1 MGVAVSRS
9 VSKKGFE
16 LLRDPLLNKG
26 SAFTEEERTAFGLH
40 GLLPPRVS
48 TLQQQAERSYAQIQ
62 RAGSPLARYGV
73 LAALQ
78 DRNETLFYRVLTD
91 YLAELM
97 PVIYT
102 PTVGSA
108 TQEFSRI
115 YQRGRGLWITP
126 DQRGRI
132 ADVLRAASEGSD
144 VRLLVATDN
153 EAILGI
159 GDQGAGGMAIA
170 VGKLALYVAGAGIPP
185 ETTLPVSLDVGTDNQ
200 TLLEDPLYLG
210 WRQARLRGEAYDSLV
225 DEFVD
230 AVAEVFPNALL
241 QWEDFRKD
249 NALNLME
256 RYRDRLL
263 SFNDDIQGTGAVAL
277 AGVLSGLRATGDDLK
292 DIRLVIYGAGAAGLG
307 IARQVKSAL
316 MQAGLDESEAR
327 HRMAILDSRGL
338 IVKSRTGLDAY
349 KQELAWDVDR
359 ALKGGLAEVVE
370 QFKPHVLIGSS
381 GQAGAFDERVVR
393 AMAQHTAR
401 PIILPFSNPTDRSE
415 ATPEALLRWTDGQA
429 LVATGSPFGSVRH
442 EGRTVEIGQGNNV
455 FIFPGLGLGAI
466 STGCSRI
473 SDALVAAASEALADA
488 VTEDELSR
496 GLLFPDIA
504 RLQEVTL
511 AVATHVGDTA
521 LQEGSAAHPP
531 QFESWQPVYDTYT
544 AKD

>member
-1 MGVAVSRS
+1 M
-9 VSKKGFE
+9 
-16 LLRDPLLNKG
+16 
-26 SAFTEEERTAFGLH
+26 
-40 GLLPPRVS
+40 
-48 TLQQQAERSYAQIQ
+48 
-62 RAGSPLARYGV
+62 
-73 LAALQ
+73 
-78 DRNETLFYRVLTD
+78 
-91 YLAELM
+91 
-97 PVIYT
+97 
-102 PTVGSA
+102 
-108 TQEFSRI
+108 
-115 YQRGRGLWITP
+115 
-126 DQRGRI
+126 
-132 ADVLRAASEGSD
+132 
-144 VRLLVATDN
+144 
-153 EAILGI
+153 
-159 GDQGAGGMAIA
+159 
-170 VGKLALYVAGAGIPP
+170 
-185 ETTLPVSLDVGTDNQ
+185 
-200 TLLEDPLYLG
+200 
-210 WRQARLRGEAYDSLV
+210 
-225 DEFVD
+225 
-230 AVAEVFPNALL
+230 
-241 QWEDFRKD
+241 
-249 NALNLME
+249 
-256 RYRDRLL
+256 
-263 SFNDDIQGTGAVAL
+263 AL